1 MFCSYQLNFTQV
13 STNYGSQLNFGNFLS
28 GCHYYSGCLD
38 KRIALCLE
46 LHVAVR
52 LALSLKFFGTVTYYD
67 HGPQEVPFS
76 FYAFLFRY
84 LSHLFFVFLESWLGL
99 RLYASYVP
107 SLGQVTQVV
116 YSLRLSFVKQTS
128 PQNSR
133 FAVTE

>member
-13 STNYGSQLNFGNFLS
+13 STNYGSQLNFGNFLF

-52 LALSLKFFGTVTYYD
+52 LALSLKFFGTVTYYY